1 MYRFL
6 PLIFL
11 ASVSS
16 LFGITWISYSVDPD
30 TAAWYVFALFVLLI
44 FVSVYGFLGLAA
56 YFIRT
61 KFYRRYSARWYF
73 YTSFKMA
80 FFVALFVS
88 LIIALAILQLV
99 STLNLFL
106 TILAVTLF
114 ALWSYLGKV
123 KEK

>member
-1 MYRFL
+1 MSRYL
-6 PLIFL
+6 PLTFL
-11 ASVSS
+11 ASIAC
-16 LFGITWISYSVDPD
+16 LFGISWITYSVDPD
-30 TAAWYVFALFVLLI
+30 TAPWYMFALFVMLI
-44 FVSVYGFLGLAA
+44 FVCVYGLLGLAA

-106 TILAVTLF
+106 TILAVSLF
-114 ALWSYLGKV
+114 ALWSYLGKRV
-123 KEK
+123 EK